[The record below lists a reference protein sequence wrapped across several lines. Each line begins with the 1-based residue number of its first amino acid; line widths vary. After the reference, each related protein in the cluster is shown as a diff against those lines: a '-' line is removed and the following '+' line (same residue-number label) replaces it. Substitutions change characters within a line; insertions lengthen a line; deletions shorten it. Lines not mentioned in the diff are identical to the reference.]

1 MVQIGAALPIAG
13 RDISAEAIAT
23 VAETAERMGLGS
35 VWTNERLLRPV
46 EPIPMGGPGGP
57 VMDGPPEWANIYDP
71 LEALSYVAAR
81 TERILVGTSVLVA
94 LFQAPV
100 VLARRLATLDHLSGG
115 RLLAGVG
122 QGWMAQEF
130 AAAGV
135 PMRRRGA
142 GFEEQLEVMRAV
154 WGPNPVRYEG
164 RFYQVP
170 ECEIGPKPVR
180 PGGPAVL
187 VGAATP
193 RSVERAARLGLGLTL
208 VVFDWDALRETISTF
223 RRTAAAAGHDG
234 DALPLTVQVNGAVSA
249 DGPADDRAPLTG
261 AVEQV
266 ADDLLELDRLGVD
279 HVFWAMIDPGEQLD
293 VLGQL
298 RAAYAERS

>member
-13 RDISAEAIAT
+13 PDSSAEAIAT
-23 VAETAERMGLGS
+23 VATNAERIGLGS
-35 VWTNERLLRPV
+35 LWAYERLLRPT
-46 EPIPMGGPGGP
+46 EPIAMGGPGGP
-57 VMDGPPEWANIYDP
+57 VMDAPPDWATMYDP
-71 LEALSYVAAR
+71 LETLSYVAAK
-81 TERILVGTSVLVA
+81 TERIQLGMSVLVA

-100 VLARRLATLDHLSGG
+100 VLARRLATLDQLSGG

-135 PMRRRGA
+135 PMGRRGA

-193 RSVERAARLGLGLTL
+193 PAIERAARLGLGLSL
-208 VVFDWDALRETISTF
+208 VVFAWDALGATIADF
-223 RRTAAAAGHDG
+223 RRTAAAAGHDADG
-234 DALPLTVQVNGAVSA
+234 LPLTVQVNGAVTA
-249 DGPADDRAPLTG
+249 DKPVDDRSPLTG
-261 AVEQV
+261 SVEQV
-266 ADDLLELDRLGVD
+266 TDDLLELDRLGVD
-279 HVFWAMIDPGEQLD
+279 HVFWSMMDPAEQLD
-293 VLGQL
+293 ILGQL
-298 RAAYAERS
+298 RAAYAERI